1 MSAPAPLFDHLARL
15 STDDGLFEHALFR
28 TPRRE
33 HGYCLDD
40 VARGLVVTSR
50 EPEPSDEVLHLTSV
64 YLAFTRSAQDDDGR
78 FHNRRREDG
87 SWVDMA
93 STDDHWGRAI
103 WGLGTA
109 AAASTDDH
117 VRAVILESAT
127 RALRLRSP
135 WWRAMAY
142 AAIGASEVLHVRPGD
157 PDALGLLADARAL
170 LGRPRR
176 DATWPWPEPRLTY
189 ANAVLPEALLVIG
202 SGLADEQVQ
211 QHGLDIL
218 AWLLDLQVRDG
229 HLSVIPAGGWR
240 RGEPLPAYD
249 QQPIEVAAL
258 AEACWRALELTGDE
272 AWAAGLELCHAWF
285 HGANDS
291 GLRMTDPMRGGG
303 FDGLH
308 LGGVNQNQ
316 GAESTLAA
324 LATQQRARSASDR
337 LARAA
342 R

>member
-1 MSAPAPLFDHLARL
+1 VSAPAPRFDHLAHL
-15 STDDGLFEHALFR
+15 STDDGLFEHALFT

-50 EPEPSDEVLHLTSV
+50 EPEPSDQVRHLTSV
-64 YLAFTRSAQDDDGR
+64 YLAFACAAQDDDGR

-87 SWVDMA
+87 TWADEA

-109 AAASTDDH
+109 AAASTDDQ
-117 VRAVILESAT
+117 VRAVALDRAT

-142 AAIGASEVLHVRPGD
+142 AAIGAFEVLRVRPGEHE
-157 PDALGLLADARAL
+157 ALELLTDARAL
-170 LGRPRR
+170 LGSPRR
-176 DATWPWPEPRLTY
+176 EATWPWPEPRLTY

-202 SGLADEQVQ
+202 SGLADEQVL
-211 QHGLDIL
+211 QHGLDVL
-218 AWLLDLQVRDG
+218 SWLLDLQVRDG

-240 RGEPLPAYD
+240 RGDPLPAYD

-258 AEACWRALELTGDE
+258 AEACWRALELTGD
-272 AWAAGLELCHAWF
+272 ATWATGLELCSAWF
-285 HGANDS
+285 HGANDT
-291 GLRMTDPMRGGG
+291 GLRMTDQMHGGG

-308 LGGVNQNQ
+308 ARGVNQNQ

-324 LATQQRARSASDR
+324 LATQQRARSASVQVPR
-337 LARAA
+337 
-342 R
+342 